1 MITRVTWP
9 ALGGGRPL
17 IHQCGLRLL
26 VMCVLSSSLPL
37 DDTEVLCL
45 AVLGCQRGDVL
56 VSGFAGVLP
65 YDLLLVLSE

>member
-1 MITRVTWP
+1 
-9 ALGGGRPL
+9 
-17 IHQCGLRLL
+17 
-26 VMCVLSSSLPL
+26 MCVLSSSPPL